1 MSGRERNRY
10 ITTTAVFL
18 LAFGL
23 LGLMLVRSV
32 RVMAQTFTWRP
43 QAGISNT
50 YAGGVASTQRVSFAF
65 DDNLNT
71 AATTYTNADFA
82 GDGATA
88 DTVFT
93 FSGRWSAFQQT
104 SSLIR
109 NVGLYVLRESTGNSL
124 DQWKIEYSLTGISG
138 TWINLD
144 NNATTAD
151 PIAKGTVSTLT
162 IPSSMDIANDLL
174 VRTTTKQLGTNIY
187 AKLNTYD
194 IRVEADF
201 DTSRGGACPLLIG
214 TISLPDGAI
223 NAAYSEIVDA
233 SCGNTPYT
241 CTQTGNL
248 PTGLTGANT
257 NSPNYDYQISG
268 TPTAP
273 GDYTFTMEVDDS
285 TTPPQEALKQYT
297 IHIAGLAIAP
307 SNRNLIAIKNT
318 AYSQTFSAVGGTSP
332 YTWCLVSGSIP
343 PGLSFTSGVTG
354 CTATG
359 SSITLSGTPTNDGV
373 YGFTLRLTDS
383 VPETAT
389 ATFTLQVKSSGVTL
403 VPKKLKDYV
412 KGINYGTGLTDMVP
426 EFIMATNI
434 DSSGAAGDIYYV
446 PSDPSATLTPLSP
459 LLLNPGGSNSL
470 PSAQSGA
477 LRVNIEGT
485 IGITQAVG
493 TYPLEIGIRDPS
505 NPAGPTDAETY
516 NLKVLDRKTLLLKT
530 PPAAVTLPADN
541 ILEFLVFGEG
551 GAPSIDPNPGPC
563 TNTVDGKKVA
573 YYNYAWQ
580 VTPANASS
588 PSLGTSS
595 GTFPDCG
602 SSQPSTVTITF
613 ADSTGAPVTG
623 DYNVTFRAQDVL
635 RRQNPTTAS
644 YEFTPVTVRIKVIA
658 PAGQTLEKGT
668 GTGTK
673 LRQEQY
679 R

>member
-223 NAAYSEIVDA
+223 NAAYSE
-233 SCGNTPYT
+233 T
-241 CTQTGNL
+241 
-248 PTGLTGANT
+248 
-257 NSPNYDYQISG
+257 
-268 TPTAP
+268 
-273 GDYTFTMEVDDS
+273 
-285 TTPPQEALKQYT
+285 
-297 IHIAGLAIAP
+297 IAP

-403 VPKKLKDYV
+403 VPTKLNDYV